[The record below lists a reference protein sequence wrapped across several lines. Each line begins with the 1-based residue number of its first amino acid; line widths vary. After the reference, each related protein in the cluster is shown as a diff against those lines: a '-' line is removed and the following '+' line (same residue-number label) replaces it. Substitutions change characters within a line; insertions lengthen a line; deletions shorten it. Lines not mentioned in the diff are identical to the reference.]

1 LSARERRIL
10 RRAERATQAAPAA
23 NAALVAVMQN
33 SSAVA
38 AAISSVNLI
47 MFRSF
52 PRWLRHSIFELHYN
66 VEAYHWMVGEVA
78 GKSARSLHKIIPA
91 HCTTMPH
98 GGFRSRRKT
107 RIISQGLT
115 LQDAGLPDQ
124 SLQGNFPA
132 HGQPVDELA
141 LAEIKGAI
149 IAKLTLA
156 IGKDAGMATRHDWY
170 KAAALALRDR
180 IVHRWLVTDKANYDA
195 GRKRVYYLSLEFLI
209 GRLFTDAL
217 NNMGLLPVFEAALG
231 DLGVALS
238 DLRKCEPDAALGNGG
253 LGRLAACFMESMA
266 TLAIPAIGYGIRY
279 DFGLFRQIIAQGWQ
293 QEYPDEWLGF
303 GNPWEFQR
311 PEVVYHVHFGGTIER
326 VTDAKGRDYAI
337 WHPAETVQAVAYDT
351 PIVGWRGQHVNALRL
366 WSARSPDPLK
376 LDVFNTGDY
385 LGASAEEA
393 RAESICKFLYP
404 NDESPAGRELR
415 LRQEYFFVSASLQD
429 LVQRHLASDG
439 QLRGLASKAA
449 VQLNDTHPSLAVTEL
464 MRILVDLH
472 NVPWEEAWQ
481 VTVATLSYTNHTLL
495 PEALETWPVELFE
508 RLLPRHLD
516 IIYRINVAHLALADA
531 RCPGDVEFRASVSL
545 IDERSGRKVR
555 MGQLAFVGSHR
566 INGVSAMHSD
576 LMKETVFEDLN
587 HLYPGRI
594 TNKTNGITFRRW
606 LMLANP
612 KLTGLLREACGEA
625 VLDDPSQLG
634 LLETRASDSAFQQQF
649 RGVKH
654 HNKIVLARLIGERL
668 NIKLDPSAL
677 FDVQIKR
684 IHEYKRQLLNIIE
697 AVALYLAIK
706 DEPQRDWVPRVK
718 IFAGKA
724 AASYRYAKLIIKLI
738 NDVAETVNDDPAI
751 AGRLKIAFLADY
763 NVSLAEVIIPAA
775 DLSEQIS
782 TAGMEASGTGNM
794 KLALNG
800 ALTIGTLDG
809 ANLEIRDHVGAENI
823 AIFGMEAMDV
833 VVRRKQGLDA
843 TEMIRRSPVLSRA
856 IGAIESGMFSP
867 DDPGRFGSIAH
878 ALRHLD
884 HYMVSA
890 DFDAYFD
897 AQRGIDARW
906 QVVPAWTRA
915 SILNV
920 ARMPWFSSDRTIRE
934 YAEDIWNVPVRSTSP
949 GNLQEASAQR
959 GATR

>member
-1 LSARERRIL
+1 
-10 RRAERATQAAPAA
+10 
-23 NAALVAVMQN
+23 M
-33 SSAVA
+33 
-38 AAISSVNLI
+38 
-47 MFRSF
+47 
-52 PRWLRHSIFELHYN
+52 
-66 VEAYHWMVGEVA
+66 
-78 GKSARSLHKIIPA
+78 
-91 HCTTMPH
+91 
-98 GGFRSRRKT
+98 
-107 RIISQGLT
+107 
-115 LQDAGLPDQ
+115 
-124 SLQGNFPA
+124 
-132 HGQPVDELA
+132 
-141 LAEIKGAI
+141 AEIKSAI
-149 IAKLTLA
+149 LAKMRLA

-170 KAAALALRDR
+170 QAAALALRDR
-180 IVHRWLVTDKANYDA
+180 IVHHWLTADKESYDA

-231 DLGVALS
+231 DLGVDLW

-293 QEYPDEWLGF
+293 QEYPDEWLSF

-311 PEVVYHVHFGGTIER
+311 PEVVHHVHFGGGLEHVTDVNGRER
-326 VTDAKGRDYAI
+326 VI
-337 WHPAETVQAVAYDT
+337 WHPAETIQAVAYDT

-366 WSARSPDPLK
+366 WSARAPDPLR

-385 LGASAEEA
+385 LGASAEQA
-393 RAESICKFLYP
+393 RAEAICKFLYP
-404 NDESPAGRELR
+404 NDESAAGRELR

-429 LVQRHLASDG
+429 LVNRHLESDG
-439 QLRGLASKAA
+439 QLRNLAAKAA
-449 VQLNDTHPSLAVTEL
+449 VQLNDTHPSLAVPEL
-464 MRILVDLH
+464 MRILIDIH
-472 NVPWEEAWQ
+472 NYRWDEAWKI
-481 VTVATLSYTNHTLL
+481 TVATLSYTNHTLL
-495 PEALETWPVELFE
+495 PEALEAWPVELFE

-516 IIYRINVAHLALADA
+516 IIYRINVAHLAAAEA
-531 RCPGDVEFRASVSL
+531 RCPGDIEYRASVSL
-545 IDERSGRKVR
+545 IDERSGRRVR

-576 LMKETVFEDLN
+576 LMKETVFHDL
-587 HLYPGRI
+587 HYLYPDRI

-606 LMLANP
+606 LTLANP
-612 KLTGLLREACGEA
+612 KLTDLLRQACGEA
-625 VLDDPSQLG
+625 VLDDPS
-634 LLETRASDSAFQQQF
+634 LLSRLENLASDSAFQQQF
-649 RGVKH
+649 RSVKH
-654 HNKIVLARLIGERL
+654 YNKTVLARLIGERL
-668 NIKLDPSAL
+668 NVGIDPGAL

-684 IHEYKRQLLNIIE
+684 IHEYKRQLLNILE
-697 AVALYLAIK
+697 AIALYQAIK

-738 NDVAETVNDDPAI
+738 NDVAEIVNNDPSI
-751 AGRLKIAFLADY
+751 GGRLKIAFLADY

-809 ANLEIRDHVGAENI
+809 ANIEIRDHVGPENI
-823 AIFGMEAMDV
+823 AIFGMEALDV
-833 VVRRKQGLDA
+833 LERRRHGLDA
-843 TEMIRRSPVLSRA
+843 TDLINRSPRLCRA
-856 IGAIESGMFSP
+856 IDAIERGEFSP
-867 DDPGRFGSIAH
+867 DDPRRFESIAH

-890 DFDAYFD
+890 DFDSYYE

-920 ARMPWFSSDRTIRE
+920 ARMAWFSSDRTIRE
-934 YAEDIWNVPVRSTSP
+934 YAEDIWNVPVRGAPS
-949 GNLQEASAQR
+949 GQETPTAQR
-959 GATR
+959 GGKR

>member
-1 LSARERRIL
+1 LIDVQGAYHCVRLSL
-10 RRAERATQAAPAA
+10 RGEHLPDP
-23 NAALVAVMQN
+23 
-33 SSAVA
+33 
-38 AAISSVNLI
+38 
-47 MFRSF
+47 SF
-52 PRWLRHSIFELHYN
+52 P
-66 VEAYHWMVGEVA
+66 A
-78 GKSARSLHKIIPA
+78 
-91 HCTTMPH
+91 
-98 GGFRSRRKT
+98 
-107 RIISQGLT
+107 
-115 LQDAGLPDQ
+115 
-124 SLQGNFPA
+124 NFPA
-132 HGQPVDELA
+132 LDQPVDELA
-141 LAEIKGAI
+141 LIEIKGAI
-149 IAKLTLA
+149 LAKLRLA
-156 IGKDAGMATRHDWY
+156 IGKEAGMANRHDWY

-180 IVHRWLVTDKANYDA
+180 IVHHWLTAEKQSYDA

-231 DLGVALS
+231 DLGVSLA

-293 QEYPDEWLGF
+293 HEFPDEWLGF

-311 PEVVYHVHFGGTIER
+311 PAVVYQVHFGGGVER
-326 VTDAKGRDYAI
+326 ISDAKGRERVI
-337 WHPAETVQAVAYDT
+337 WHPGETIQAVAYDT

-376 LDVFNTGDY
+376 LDVFNSGDY
-385 LGASAEEA
+385 LGAVAEEA

-439 QLRGLASKAA
+439 QLRSLATKAA

-472 NVPWEEAWQ
+472 NFRWDEAWKI
-481 VTVATLSYTNHTLL
+481 TVATLSYTNHTLL

-516 IIYRINVAHLALADA
+516 IIYRINVAHLALADVH
-531 RCPGDVEFRASVSL
+531 CPGDDDFRASVSL
-545 IDERSGRKVR
+545 IDEKSGRKVR

-566 INGVSAMHSD
+566 INGVSAMHSE
-576 LMKETVFEDLN
+576 LMKETVFHDLN

-612 KLTGLLREACGEA
+612 RLTDLLRRVCGEA
-625 VLDDPSQLG
+625 VLDDPSQLQR
-634 LLETRASDSAFQQQF
+634 LEALASDNAFQQQF
-649 RGVKH
+649 RNVKH
-654 HNKIVLARLIGERL
+654 HNKVALSRLIGERL
-668 NIKLDPSAL
+668 NVMVDPAAL

-684 IHEYKRQLLNIIE
+684 IHEYKRQLLNILETI
-697 AVALYLAIK
+697 ALYQAIK
-706 DEPQRDWVPRVK
+706 DDPQNNWVPRVK

-738 NDVAETVNDDPAI
+738 NDVAEIVNNDPDV

-775 DLSEQIS
+775 DISEQIS

-809 ANLEIRDHVGAENI
+809 ANIEIRDHVGAENI

-843 TEMIRRSPVLSRA
+843 TDVIRKSPRLSRA
-856 IGAIESGMFSP
+856 INAIGSGEFSP
-867 DDPGRFGSIAH
+867 DDPGRFESIAH
-878 ALRHLD
+878 ALRYLD

-890 DFDAYFD
+890 DFDSYYD

-906 QVVPAWTRA
+906 QVTPAWTRA

-934 YAEDIWNVPVRSTSP
+934 YAEDIWNVPVRGTQP
-949 GNLQEASAQR
+949 ATVPTAQR

>member
-1 LSARERRIL
+1 
-10 RRAERATQAAPAA
+10 
-23 NAALVAVMQN
+23 
-33 SSAVA
+33 
-38 AAISSVNLI
+38 
-47 MFRSF
+47 
-52 PRWLRHSIFELHYN
+52 
-66 VEAYHWMVGEVA
+66 
-78 GKSARSLHKIIPA
+78 
-91 HCTTMPH
+91 
-98 GGFRSRRKT
+98 
-107 RIISQGLT
+107 
-115 LQDAGLPDQ
+115 LPDQ
-124 SLQGNFPA
+124 SQPTKYPPLNA
-132 HGQPVDELA
+132 PVDELA
-141 LAEIKGAI
+141 LGEIKSAI
-149 IAKLTLA
+149 LAKLTLA
-156 IGKDAGMATRHDWY
+156 IGKDAAMATRHDWY

-180 IVHRWLVTDKANYDA
+180 IVHRWLLSEKQSYDE

-217 NNMGLLPVFEAALG
+217 NNMGLLPLFDAALG
-231 DLGVALS
+231 DLGVGLAE
-238 DLRKCEPDAALGNGG
+238 LRKCEPDAALGNGG

-279 DFGLFRQIIAQGWQ
+279 DFGLFRQIISHGWQ

-311 PEVVYHVHFGGTIER
+311 PEVVYHVHFGGSVEP
-326 VTDAKGRDYAI
+326 VTDANGRVRSI

-351 PIVGWRGQHVNALRL
+351 PIVGWRGAHVNALRL
-366 WSARSPDPLK
+366 WSARAPDPLK

-385 LGASAEEA
+385 LGASAEQA

-404 NDESPAGRELR
+404 NDESAAGRELR
-415 LRQEYFFVSASLQD
+415 LRQEYFFVAASLQD
-429 LVQRHLASDG
+429 LIKRHLASEG
-439 QLRGLASKAA
+439 QLRGLAQKAA

-464 MRILVDLH
+464 MRILIDLH
-472 NVPWEEAWQ
+472 NFPWDEAWQ
-481 VTVATLSYTNHTLL
+481 ITTAVLSYTNHTLL
-495 PEALETWPVELFE
+495 PEALETWPLELFE
-508 RLLPRHLD
+508 RMLPRHLD
-516 IIYRINVAHLALADA
+516 IIYRINDAHLKLADA
-531 RCPGDVEFRASVSL
+531 CCPGDVDFRASVSL
-545 IDERSGRKVR
+545 IDEKSGRRVR

-576 LMKETVFEDLN
+576 LMKETVFHDLN

-612 KLTGLLREACGEA
+612 GLTGLLREVCGEA
-625 VLDDPSQLG
+625 VLDDPS
-634 LLETRASDSAFQQQF
+634 LLARLEPLAGDNAFQQQF
-649 RGVKH
+649 RVVKH
-654 HNKIVLARLIGERL
+654 RNKIALARLIGERL
-668 NIKLDPSAL
+668 GVQIDPGAL

-684 IHEYKRQLLNIIE
+684 IHEYKRQLLNLLE
-697 AVALYLAIK
+697 TVALYHAIK

-738 NDVAETVNDDPAI
+738 NDVAEVVNNDPAI
-751 AGRLKIAFLADY
+751 GGKLKVAFLADY
-763 NVSLAEVIIPAA
+763 NVSLAEIIIPAA

-823 AIFGMEAMDV
+823 AIFGMEALDV

-843 TEMIRRSPVLSRA
+843 TDVIRRSPHLARA
-856 IGAIESGMFSP
+856 IAAIERGDFSP
-867 DDPGRFGSIAH
+867 DDPGRFESIAH

-890 DFDAYFD
+890 DFDAYFE

-934 YAEDIWNVPVRSTSP
+934 YAEDIWTVPV
-949 GNLQEASAQR
+949 QEAAQPSPAR
-959 GATR
+959 QAKG

>member
-1 LSARERRIL
+1 
-10 RRAERATQAAPAA
+10 
-23 NAALVAVMQN
+23 M
-33 SSAVA
+33 
-38 AAISSVNLI
+38 
-47 MFRSF
+47 
-52 PRWLRHSIFELHYN
+52 
-66 VEAYHWMVGEVA
+66 
-78 GKSARSLHKIIPA
+78 
-91 HCTTMPH
+91 
-98 GGFRSRRKT
+98 
-107 RIISQGLT
+107 
-115 LQDAGLPDQ
+115 PDQ
-124 SLQGNFPA
+124 SQPA
-132 HGQPVDELA
+132 KYPPLNAPVDELA
-141 LAEIKGAI
+141 LAEIKSAI
-149 IAKLTLA
+149 LAKLTLA
-156 IGKDAGMATRHDWY
+156 IGKDAAMATRHDWY

-180 IVHRWLVTDKANYDA
+180 IVHRWLLSDKESYDE

-231 DLGVALS
+231 DLGVDLA

-279 DFGLFRQIIAQGWQ
+279 DFGLFRQIISHGWQ

-311 PEVVYHVHFGGTIER
+311 PEVVYHVHFGGSVEQ
-326 VTDAKGRDYAI
+326 VTDANRRKRTI

-351 PIVGWRGQHVNALRL
+351 PIVGWRGAHVNALRL
-366 WSARSPDPLK
+366 WSARAPDPLK

-385 LGASAEEA
+385 LGASAEQA

-404 NDESPAGRELR
+404 NDESAAGRELR

-429 LVQRHLASDG
+429 MIKRHLASEG
-439 QLRGLASKAA
+439 QLRGFALKAA

-464 MRILVDLH
+464 MRILIDQH
-472 NVPWEEAWQ
+472 NFGWDEAWQ
-481 VTVATLSYTNHTLL
+481 ITVATLSYTNHTLL
-495 PEALETWPVELFE
+495 PEALETWPLELFE
-508 RLLPRHLD
+508 RMLPRHLD
-516 IIYRINVAHLALADA
+516 IIYRINDAHLKLADA
-531 RCPGDVEFRASVSL
+531 CCPGDVEFRASVSL
-545 IDERSGRKVR
+545 IDEKSGRRVR

-576 LMKETVFEDLN
+576 LMKETVFHDLN

-612 KLTGLLREACGEA
+612 GLTGLLREVCGEA
-625 VLDDPSQLG
+625 VLDDPS
-634 LLETRASDSAFQQQF
+634 LLARLEPLAGDNAFQQQF
-649 RGVKH
+649 RAIKH
-654 HNKIVLARLIGERL
+654 RNKIALARLIGERL
-668 NIKLDPSAL
+668 GVQVDPGAL

-684 IHEYKRQLLNIIE
+684 IHEYKRQLLNLLE
-697 AVALYLAIK
+697 TVALYHAIK
-706 DEPQRDWVPRVK
+706 DDPQRDWVPRVK

-738 NDVAETVNDDPAI
+738 NDVAEVVNNDPAI
-751 AGRLKIAFLADY
+751 GGKLKVAFLADY
-763 NVSLAEVIIPAA
+763 NVSLAEIIIPAA

-823 AIFGMEAMDV
+823 AIFGMEALDV

-843 TEMIRRSPVLSRA
+843 TDVISRSPRLARA
-856 IGAIESGMFSP
+856 IAAIERGDFSP
-867 DDPGRFGSIAH
+867 DDPSRFESVAH

-890 DFDAYFD
+890 DFDAYFE

-906 QVVPAWTRA
+906 RVIPAWTRA

-934 YAEDIWNVPVRSTSP
+934 YAEDIWNVPVQPTARPSSMRQAK
-949 GNLQEASAQR
+949 G
-959 GATR
+959 